1 MRIYRMNSLLPVYA
15 AVVMLALCGNTM
27 AAPITRQQAQQQAR
41 EFLQGRGKSVSASS
55 IRHAMSRRGAPSL
68 ALEPYYVFN
77 VGDDDGFVLVS
88 GDDRT
93 LPVLGYADRGQFTVE
108 DMPDN
113 LRGWLEGYEK
123 QLAYLQEKEISAD
136 ASMIARAPQRA
147 KTAISPLLTST
158 WNQRYPYNNS
168 CPVYNGMCC
177 ATGCVATAMAQLMYY
192 YRWPNLVP
200 NPIPGYVTAN
210 LGQEIPTIPLGPIDW
225 NNMLPSYDDV
235 DATEAQQKAVA
246 DLMFRC
252 GASVEMMYGP
262 KASGAY
268 DVDVPKALTSYFCY
282 DRSIQH
288 LSRSSFSKDEW
299 ERLLDNELDGS
310 HPVLYFGQSVGGG
323 HAFVI
328 DGRDQR
334 GYYHVNWGWSG
345 HSDGYF
351 LLSILN
357 PYNNDEIGSSST
369 SDGFSLEQV
378 MLTNVKPDSYTDSQ
392 DDILLTTSISASQ
405 TTFSRSSVNDDFTGV
420 PIEMRVESG
429 GVVGLMELGIG
440 VFDNAGNAVKYI
452 ADDPMEFT
460 TPFNRVLCT
469 NSIDFGSGLVDGS
482 YVIAGVSRNYGHAV
496 WHKNYGSN
504 TQYLTAVVSGNK
516 LTITN
521 PSVSLTGTVSLAQ
534 QPEVGADNVITAT
547 ITNNGTDFNGDLY
560 LFANGIFSGG
570 TNFEAKAGQTA
581 EWSFEYKPSN
591 PGITEF
597 TVASE
602 IRWEKETQTYSM
614 VTPVASTTESV
625 KGFLLETALEAINC
639 DDNNNVTGSTLKLKA
654 SLTNLSAETYNHP
667 VRFRLFKLEEGTT
680 YSSGDAQENVSI
692 YSGETKTVTHY
703 FAGLESGKTYFG
715 LIEYYSANDFYING
729 AQSEMYVM
737 GADSYANLSITENTA
752 NATNGIVKENK
763 IVARASVKNNG
774 SQTYDNVILGRLYKL
789 RDDGSGTGDF
799 VTSVQEPI
807 LVQPGKS
814 ASVDLTFNDLEDGNS
829 YFYNLYYWSEG
840 ALTGKTQ
847 GSVVTVQVEQA
858 PTLKGDVNG
867 DGEVNVT
874 DLVPLVNMILG
885 ITQSNAAADVNGDGE
900 VNVTDLVP
908 LVNLILKY

>member
-1 MRIYRMNSLLPVYA
+1 MKQVLTTVMACLLSLWTYA
-15 AVVMLALCGNTM
+15 G
-27 AAPITRQQAQQQAR
+27 PISEQQALDKAR
-41 EFLQGRGKSVSASS
+41 SFLSS
-55 IRHAMSRRGAPSL
+55 GGSSRRGMPRSATSLRLAAIRHYKASEQLMVPSL
-68 ALEPYYVFN
+68 YVFN
-77 VGDDDGFVLVS
+77 VGDNGGFVMVS

-93 LPVLGYADRGQFTVE
+93 LPVLGYADQGSFTE
-108 DMPDN
+108 KGMPDN
-113 LRGWLEGYEK
+113 LRVWLEGYEK
-123 QLAYLQEKEISAD
+123 QLAYLQEKAIPAD
-136 ASMIARAPQRA
+136 AGMIAKAPRKA
-147 KTAISPLLTST
+147 KAAVSPLLTST
-158 WNQRYPYNNS
+158 WGQGYPYHNS
-168 CPVYNGMCC
+168 CPEYNGMRCV
-177 ATGCVATAMAQLMYY
+177 TGCVATAMAQLMYY
-192 YRWPNLVP
+192 YKWPNLVP

-210 LGQEIPTIPLGPIDW
+210 HGQEIPTIPLGTIDW
-225 NNMLPSYDDV
+225 YNMLPSYSGLN
-235 DATEAQQKAVA
+235 ATEAQQKAVA

-252 GASVEMMYGP
+252 GASVEMMYDP
-262 KASGAY
+262 ESSGAY
-268 DVDVPKALTSYFCY
+268 DLDVPKALVDYFRY
-282 DRSIQH
+282 DKSIQH

-299 ERLLDNELDGS
+299 EQLLDNELDNS
-310 HPVLYFGQSVGGG
+310 HPVLYFGDTSDSG

-334 GYYHVNWGWSG
+334 GYYHVNWGWNG
-345 HSDGYF
+345 NSDGYF

-357 PYNNDEIGSSST
+357 PYNNEEIGSSS
-369 SDGFSLEQV
+369 SYDGFSLGQI
-378 MLTNVKPDSYTDSQ
+378 MLTNVKPESYADTR
-392 DDILLTTSISASQ
+392 DDILLTTSISAGQ
-405 TTFSRSSVNDDFTGV
+405 TSFTRSSVNDDFTGV
-420 PIEMRVESG
+420 PIEMIVRSG
-429 GVVGLMELGIG
+429 GVVGMMDLGIG
-440 VFDNAGNAVKYI
+440 VFDNAGNAVEYI
-452 ADDPMEFT
+452 PVDSWEFT
-460 TPFNRVLCT
+460 TPFDGVKST
-469 NSIDFGSGLVDGS
+469 ESVDFGSGLSDGS
-482 YVIAGVSRNYGHAV
+482 YVIVGVSRNYGHTV

-504 TQYLTAVVSGNK
+504 TQYLTAVVRGNK

-521 PSVSLTGTVSLAQ
+521 PAVSLTGTVSLAR
-534 QPEVGADNVITAT
+534 QPEVGADNMITAT

-560 LFANGIFSGG
+560 LFVNGTFSGG

-581 EWSFEYKPSN
+581 EWSFEYKPSY

-614 VTPVASTTESV
+614 VTPVASTTEIV

-667 VRFRLFKLEEGTT
+667 VKFRLFKLEGGTT
-680 YSSGDAQENVSI
+680 YSSGNAQENVSI
-692 YSGETKTVTHY
+692 NSGETKTVTQY

-715 LIEYYSANDFYING
+715 LIEYYSANDFYIDG

-847 GSVVTVQVEQA
+847 GPVVTVQVEQA

-908 LVNLILKY
+908 LVNLILNY